1 LFGSFFFFPV
11 ILLQVTW
18 FTRFLTAESMADT
31 TTNEQPADNKFF
43 TRPLLIIFLT
53 IFIDLVGF
61 GIVIP
66 LLTFYAEEFRATPF
80 DVGLLV
86 SSYSL
91 MQFVFSPFWGSLSD
105 RYGRRPILF
114 LTILGSSVGYLILGS
129 ASALWMV
136 YAGRI
141 LAGIMGGNLS
151 TAQAYIA
158 DVTSK
163 ENRAKGMGLF
173 GMAFGLGF
181 ILGPA
186 MAGILS
192 RFGMRV
198 PFLFAAGLS
207 LVNAILLYF
216 ILPEPRKHEEPAA
229 ERKGRIAE
237 LAGALRRPR
246 FAIITL
252 EYFLLVTAFSIM
264 TTSFAYYTMVKF
276 GYDAE
281 RTGYLLTYVGFLAAI
296 VQGAVFG
303 KLSERFGEA
312 PLATAGSIAMVVSL
326 VIVPFVGKDFGGLAG
341 LLLGTAGF
349 AVGNSIASPAL
360 TSLASKITDD
370 REQGRSLGILQSAA
384 SLARVFGPLLCGLLL
399 NNAFNQVDDST
410 LLRTYWVAAAI
421 MLAAFFTSIYYSR
434 IMTRQGD
441 GEAA

>member
-1 LFGSFFFFPV
+1 
-11 ILLQVTW
+11 
-18 FTRFLTAESMADT
+18 
-31 TTNEQPADNKFF
+31 
-43 TRPLLIIFLT
+43 
-53 IFIDLVGF
+53 
-61 GIVIP
+61 
-66 LLTFYAEEFRATPF
+66 
-80 DVGLLV
+80 
-86 SSYSL
+86 
-91 MQFVFSPFWGSLSD
+91 
-105 RYGRRPILF
+105 
-114 LTILGSSVGYLILGS
+114 
-129 ASALWMV
+129 
-136 YAGRI
+136 
-141 LAGIMGGNLS
+141 
-151 TAQAYIA
+151 
-158 DVTSK
+158 
-163 ENRAKGMGLF
+163 
-173 GMAFGLGF
+173 
-181 ILGPA
+181 

-216 ILPEPRKHEEPAA
+216 ILPEPRRHEEPAA

-434 IMTRQGD
+434 FMKRQGD